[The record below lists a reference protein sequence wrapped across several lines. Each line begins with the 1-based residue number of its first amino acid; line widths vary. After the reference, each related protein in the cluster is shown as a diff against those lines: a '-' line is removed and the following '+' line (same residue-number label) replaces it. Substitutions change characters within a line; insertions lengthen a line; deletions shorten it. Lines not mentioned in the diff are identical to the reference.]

1 MDLVK
6 QYINQSITIAANNLR
21 LNNQQIE
28 VVALLKEAIIKS
40 ENLSDDLINMKKITE
55 LSLLAIRLNEIYNFL
70 TQNTI
75 DLLKISDQF
84 KEHSRQ
90 LIKDLGHM
98 LDVSTP
104 SSFKNA
110 IDKLKSGF
118 NVVEEE
124 IKIDLSKRIPE
135 EEPFIKNDTDA
146 IKEEIILEAEDE
158 EEDKEFDDDE
168 LIQKFESTIIEPIK
182 PLDNLFKKLTDEE
195 VDYEELIKFSKTMST
210 NAELSKRIGF
220 EILSDMHNIISKSLL
235 LIKNRDLMPG
245 KEVIE
250 SLRAC
255 LIVIVAVVRGK
266 EVDISNYLNKAEN
279 FGNKI
284 ATIKIKE
291 ST

>member
-1 MDLVK
+1 MDLIK
-6 QYINQSITIAANNLR
+6 QYINQSVTIAANNLR

-55 LSLLAIRLNEIYNFL
+55 LSLLAIRLNEIYNYL
-70 TQNTI
+70 SQNTI

-104 SSFKNA
+104 SSFKIA
-110 IDKLKSGF
+110 IEKLKSGF
-118 NVVEEE
+118 SASKEE
-124 IKIDLSKRIPE
+124 IKFDLSKRIPE
-135 EEPFIKNDTDA
+135 EEPFIKNETET
-146 IKEEIILEAEDE
+146 IKEKIILEEPEEIDE
-158 EEDKEFDDDE
+158 DE
-168 LIQKFESTIIEPIK
+168 LIQQFETNIINPIK
-182 PLDNLFKKLTDEE
+182 PLDNLLKKLNTEE
-195 VDYEELIKFSKTMST
+195 VNYEELIKFSKIMNA

-220 EILSDMHNIISKSLL
+220 EILSNMHSIVSKALL
-235 LIKNRDLMPG
+235 LIRNKDLMPG

-279 FGNKI
+279 FGDKI
-284 ATIKIKE
+284 ATIKLKE
-291 ST
+291 TI

>member
-1 MDLVK
+1 MDFIR

-28 VVALLKEAIIKS
+28 VVALLKEAINKS

-70 TQNTI
+70 TQNPI

-84 KEHSRQ
+84 KEHSRY

-98 LDVSTP
+98 LDISTP
-104 SSFKNA
+104 LSFKSA
-110 IDKLKSGF
+110 IEKLKDGF
-118 NVVEEE
+118 NITKEE
-124 IKIDLSKRIPE
+124 IKVDLSKRTPD
-135 EEPFIKNDTDA
+135 EEPFVKSETEK
-146 IKEEIILEAEDE
+146 IKEKIILDDE
-158 EEDKEFDDDE
+158 PEEIDDDE
-168 LIQKFESTIIEPIK
+168 LIQKFEGTIITPIK
-182 PLDNLFKKLTDEE
+182 PLDNLLKKLTAGE
-195 VDYEELIKFSKTMST
+195 VDYEELIKYAKIMKT

-220 EILSDMHNIISKSLL
+220 EILSNMHSIIAKALL
-235 LIKNRDLMPG
+235 LIRSRDLMPG

-266 EVDISNYLNKAEN
+266 EVDISNYLNKAEK
-279 FGNKI
+279 FGNRLT
-284 ATIKIKE
+284 TIKIKE
-291 ST
+291 TT

>member
-40 ENLSDDLINMKKITE
+40 DNLSDDLINMKKITE
-55 LSLLAIRLNEIYNFL
+55 LSLLAIRLNEIYNYL

-104 SSFKNA
+104 SSFKSA

-118 NVVEEE
+118 TTSKEE
-124 IKIDLSKRIPE
+124 IKVDLSKRVPE
-135 EEPFIKNDTDA
+135 EEPFVKPETEK
-146 IKEEIILEAEDE
+146 IKEKIILEEPE
-158 EEDKEFDDDE
+158 EIDDDE
-168 LIQKFESTIIEPIK
+168 LIQQFESTIINPVK
-182 PLDNLFKKLTDEE
+182 PLDNLLKKLSTEE

-220 EILSDMHNIISKSLL
+220 EILSNMHNIISKALL
-235 LIKNRDLMPG
+235 LIRNRDLMPG

-279 FGNKI
+279 FGDRI
-284 ATIKIKE
+284 ATIKLKDKI
-291 ST
+291 

>member
-1 MDLVK
+1 MDLIR

-28 VVALLKEAIIKS
+28 VVALLKEAISKS

-55 LSLLAIRLNEIYNFL
+55 LSLLAIRLNDIYNSL
-70 TQNTI
+70 TQNPI

-84 KEHSRQ
+84 KEHSRY

-104 SSFKNA
+104 SSFKSA
-110 IDKLKSGF
+110 IEKLKEGF
-118 NVVEEE
+118 SLSKEE
-124 IKIDLSKRIPE
+124 IKVDLSRRSVE
-135 EEPFIKNDTDA
+135 EEPFG
-146 IKEEIILEAEDE
+146 KEEPESLKEKIIFEDE
-158 EEDKEFDDDE
+158 SSEMDDDE
-168 LIQKFESTIIEPIK
+168 IIQKFESTIVTPIK
-182 PLDNLFKKLTDEE
+182 PLDNLLKKLPADDI
-195 VDYEELIKFSKTMST
+195 DYEELVRFAKIMKS
-210 NAELSKRIGF
+210 NADLSKRIGF
-220 EILSDMHNIISKSLL
+220 EIISNMHNIISKALM

-250 SLRAC
+250 SMRAC

-279 FGNKI
+279 FGEKI
-284 ATIKIKE
+284 NSIKFEENI
-291 ST
+291 